1 MAMASIFTSMRY
13 LYLKAL
19 VTFSR
24 LLIKLLT
31 SSPKPNPD
39 YILQIPSRQNNRAIK
54 VHVYKPVA
62 KNIGEAPSP
71 GPAPVLI
78 NLYGSGLTIPLH
90 GLDDQFCRFISENT
104 NYIALDVEYSLAPEY
119 PFPTALND
127 VEDVLNYIE
136 SHPDQY
142 DSEKISISGFSS
154 GGTLALTAAATE
166 STTRETTNLSQDP
179 SLRKTPIGGKERS
192 PFWTRIF
199 RKAYIGPYDARDPRI
214 SPAFVT
220 DVGIARFP
228 AYMLFVTGAL
238 DASAVEAEELACRI
252 RGRGDAASA
261 SAGAGDSDSGESKP
275 RKSREVIIRRMEG
288 CGHAFD
294 KKFTGDV
301 FVKARDEA
309 YGEAVSL
316 LKRCIGE

>member
-1 MAMASIFTSMRY
+1 M
-13 LYLKAL
+13 
-19 VTFSR
+19 
-24 LLIKLLT
+24 
-31 SSPKPNPD
+31 
-39 YILQIPSRQNNRAIK
+39 QIPSRQSNRTIK
-54 VHVYKPVA
+54 VHVYKSPAVA
-62 KNIGEAPSP
+62 EAETGTQNQDRDKPPTASTPGLGP

-90 GLDDQFCRFISENT
+90 GLDDQFCRFVSENT
-104 NYIALDVEYSLAPEY
+104 TYVVLDVEYSLAPEF

-127 VEDVLNYIE
+127 VEDILSYVEN
-136 SHPDQY
+136 HPDQY

-154 GGTLALTAAATE
+154 GGTLALAAAAATA
-166 STTRETTNLSQDP
+166 STTRKSSPFKSLITFYPATNLAQDP
-179 SLRKTPIGGKERS
+179 SQRKTPIGGKERS

-199 RKAYIGPYDARDPRI
+199 REAYIGPYDSRDPRI

-220 DVGIARFP
+220 DVEVARFP
-228 AYMLFVTGAL
+228 AYMLFVTGGL
-238 DASAVEAEELACRI
+238 DASAAEAEELAFRVRDI
-252 RGRGDAASA
+252 AKS
-261 SAGAGDSDSGESKP
+261 SSGAGDSGESKMG
-275 RKSREVIIRRMEG
+275 KSREVIIRRMEG

-316 LKRCIGE
+316 LRRCLEE